1 MLGLLDLLFPSR
13 CLTCGASGDVVCN
26 ECTQR
31 LPLLAGPVC
40 SRCGSPAGERCLEC
54 RGRALAFASATSAV
68 AYRKD
73 IARAVAAWKEGGAW
87 RLTAVAALVVTQT
100 VPPPKVDALTSVPPD
115 RDRALWRGHDPAEA
129 LGRALGRNWSL
140 PYRRMLRRRAR
151 VAAQKALNASE
162 RQTNVARS
170 FHAGRGVPL
179 SVGLIDDVYTTGATA
194 SAAAQALHD
203 RGARRVEVVT
213 FARALRTRREPARNS
228 QGHERLR

>member
-1 MLGLLDLLFPSR
+1 MLGLLDLLDLLFPSR

-26 ECTQR
+26 ECRQR

-73 IARAVAAWKEGGAW
+73 IARVVAAWKEGGAW

-129 LGRALGRNWSL
+129 LGRALA
-140 PYRRMLRRRAR
+140 RAKLEPALSAH
-151 VAAQKALNASE
+151 AATP
-162 RQTNVARS
+162 R
-170 FHAGRGVPL
+170 AGRGSEGAQRERTPDERRSKL
-179 SVGLIDDVYTTGATA
+179 S
-194 SAAAQALHD
+194 
-203 RGARRVEVVT
+203 RGAWRSTERR
-213 FARALRTRREPARNS
+213 ADRRCVHDWRY
-228 QGHERLR
+228 RLRRCPCFA